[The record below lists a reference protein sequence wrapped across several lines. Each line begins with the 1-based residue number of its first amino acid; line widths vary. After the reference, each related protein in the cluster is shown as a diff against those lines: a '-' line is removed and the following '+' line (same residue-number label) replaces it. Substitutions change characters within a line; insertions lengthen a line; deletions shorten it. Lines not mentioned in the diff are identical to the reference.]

1 MYMCMCTEWVCTI
14 YSRYTMPADSMRSNL
29 PKTHAESGK
38 SLKSVTTKCSTIQQI
53 TQTSYYTTKVFCS
66 LLETKWAK
74 VLNVY
79 WISSS
84 GLLSLLLYWF
94 MCCAWKDYFSSIF
107 SHLHSRWFVCC
118 GAILYEMFSFP
129 VSSLPFGGVGHSGF
143 GAYHG
148 KASFDTFSHYKPV
161 LCTPAA
167 SYLENVNRCVC
178 WGLLS
183 PCI

>member
-1 MYMCMCTEWVCTI
+1 MPSIFMQCCCVAYYTHTFETISCRAKVYIYYNYVQRGCTCVCVQSGFVLYI

-84 GLLSLLLYWF
+84 GLLSLLLHWF
-94 MCCAWKDYFSSIF
+94 MCCAWKDYFS
-107 SHLHSRWFVCC
+107 H
-118 GAILYEMFSFP
+118 
-129 VSSLPFGGVGHSGF
+129 
-143 GAYHG
+143 
-148 KASFDTFSHYKPV
+148 TQ
-161 LCTPAA
+161 
-167 SYLENVNRCVC
+167 
-178 WGLLS
+178 
-183 PCI
+183 